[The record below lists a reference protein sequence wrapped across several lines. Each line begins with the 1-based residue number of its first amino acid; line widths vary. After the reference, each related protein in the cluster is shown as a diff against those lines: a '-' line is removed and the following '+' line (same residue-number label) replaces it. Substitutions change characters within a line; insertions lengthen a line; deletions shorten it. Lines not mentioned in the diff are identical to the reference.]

1 MKRLIP
7 LVLCLFGY
15 FAQGQHTISGTFSP
29 AKDYSWLIAY
39 RLKPGTQ
46 VYVADTA
53 INDGEFALEIPENA
67 EPGTYRLVYAVP
79 QEEFYFDVIYNG
91 KEGIKLA
98 FETDKGPM
106 FIISKENILFSTYF
120 KETQE
125 MERQLIAFY
134 SSGSSDSDEFNKI
147 IRSYMAMQHSYL
159 ERTENLMTQEFIR
172 ANRPYI
178 PLRYEPVEEY
188 VKNRKNHYFDS
199 LDFSNPILQASGFL
213 TDKIANYVFTALPLE
228 QISQSETEKAI
239 QENIKSIATKL
250 EGVNDT
256 YKFHIYYTLWAQAAA
271 SSFNETSDFVYS
283 TYLESLADS
292 TNNQKIKDEIEIHN
306 RLRIGAKA
314 PELSWKDGGSIKKLN
329 SLKGSENYIV
339 VFWSSTCSHCLKELP
354 ALHKELSKNENIK
367 VIAVGLEDDELN
379 WRLESEKLSNFEHAI
394 ALGKWESGYAKL
406 YDIHATPTYFILD
419 SDKRIIAKPESD
431 KDVVEFLKE

>member
-7 LVLCLFGY
+7 LIFCLFGY
-15 FAQGQHTISGTFSP
+15 FTQAQHAISGTFSP

-53 INDGEFALEIPENA
+53 INDGEFVLEIPEKA
-67 EPGTYRLVYAVP
+67 EPGTYRLVYAIP

-91 KEGIKLA
+91 KEGIKLT

-106 FIISKENILFSTYF
+106 FTESKENILFSTYF

-134 SSGSSDSDEFNKI
+134 SSGSSNSDAFNKI
-147 IRSYMAMQHSYL
+147 SQNYMAMQHSYL
-159 ERTENLMTQEFIR
+159 ERTENLIAQEFIR
-172 ANRPYI
+172 ANRSYI
-178 PLRYEPVEEY
+178 PPRYEPIEEY
-188 VKNRKNHYFDS
+188 VKNRKNHYFDNF
-199 LDFSNPILQASGFL
+199 DFSNPVLQASGFL

-228 QISQSETEKAI
+228 QISQAETESAI
-239 QENIKSIATKL
+239 QENIKTVATKL

-256 YKFHIYYTLWAQAAA
+256 YKFHIYYTVWAQAAA
-271 SSFNETSDFVYS
+271 SSFNVTSDFVYS
-283 TYLESLADS
+283 TYLESLAES

-314 PELSWKDGGSIKKLN
+314 PELSWKDSGSIKKLN
-329 SLKGSENYIV
+329 SLEASENYLLI
-339 VFWSSTCSHCLKELP
+339 FWSSTCSHCLKELP
-354 ALHKELSKNENIK
+354 ALHKELRKNENIK
-367 VIAVGLEDDELN
+367 VIAIGLEDDELN
-379 WRLESEKLSNFEHAI
+379 WRLESEKLSNFDHAI

-406 YDIHATPTYFILD
+406 YDIHATPSYFILD
-419 SDKRIIAKPESD
+419 SEKRIIAKPESD
-431 KDVVEFLKE
+431 KDVVEFLKD